1 LAKNLSL
8 SHIKKQDTQKY
19 KEKKQVLFD
28 DGKTKVDVD
37 VVFRP
42 SKINEVI
49 ADLIKLIQE
58 KVEKEEAPNGE
69 AIMAVVLSLIVKHF
83 SSIDVKGANTFND
96 YLEMYM
102 IMSDNGYLSP
112 ILQAFDPQ
120 ELQKAID
127 EVNKN
132 LERWTVELNKII
144 DEIKAKQEQ
153 KEVENDATV
162 QESE

>member
-1 LAKNLSL
+1 MAKNLSL

-49 ADLIKLIQE
+49 SDLLKLIQE

-69 AIMAVVLSLIVKHF
+69 TIMVVVLSLIVKHF

-102 IMSDNGYLSP
+102 IMNDNGYLSP

-132 LERWTVELNKII
+132 LEKWTIELNKII
-144 DEIKAKQEQ
+144 DEIKAKQGQE
-153 KEVENDATV
+153 EVENNATV

>member
-1 LAKNLSL
+1 MAKNLSL

-49 ADLIKLIQE
+49 ADLIKLIQA

-69 AIMAVVLSLIVKHF
+69 TIMAVVLSLIVKHF

-102 IMSDNGYLSP
+102 IMNDNGYLSP

-132 LERWTVELNKII
+132 LEKWTIELNKII
-144 DEIKAKQEQ
+144 DEIKAKQIQE
-153 KEVENDATV
+153 EVDNDATV

>member
-1 LAKNLSL
+1 MAKNLSL
-8 SHIKKQDTQKY
+8 SHIKKQDIQKY

-49 ADLIKLIQE
+49 ADLIKLIQA

-69 AIMAVVLSLIVKHF
+69 TIMAVVLSLIVKHF
-83 SSIDVKGANTFND
+83 SSIDVKGANTFDD
-96 YLEMYM
+96 YLEMHI
-102 IMSDNGYLSP
+102 IMNDNGYLSP